1 MKIPRL
7 TPEDADRFRAMVP
20 ADPRVEVRPMFGNLG
35 AYVNG
40 NMFMGTFGPAV
51 GVKLSGPDRA
61 VLDRLDGAGPFGP
74 PERPMGGYATV
85 PPLWWARPPATSGPT
100 APSCTSLAFRRAS
113 GSRAAARHR
122 PPAD

>member
-85 PPLWWARPPATSGPT
+85 PPALVGTPAGDEWADRALLYVAGLPA
-100 APSCTSLAFRRAS
+100 RERK
-113 GSRAAARHR
+113 
-122 PPAD
+122 